1 MLIGR
6 GGSRALV
13 TGLFV
18 GVGATGT
25 FVARDAR
32 ADSCDHPDLIETIPD
47 DLATGVPLNASLFA
61 RYATNAQYIDET
73 VTLEQTLGGGD
84 DAGVAAGTAVP
95 VSVTFDQAEGLLQ
108 ATPMTPLM
116 ARAPAYVVKWPSL
129 RGLDTATLGTSAS
142 THFTTGSIID
152 SASPTFGG
160 LKAVSWDVSREH
172 DSCTDNV
179 QERYVFDLTLGDAA
193 DDGGRDALTL
203 IVFETSGPGVDSGA
217 PVPVLV
223 ERIPAAGQHV
233 SITKTD
239 LVGHVCFAAIVQD
252 LTGNPSTSGAP
263 VCVDTVAPPFF
274 YSCATGPGRH
284 PWRAGLL
291 CAAAMLVVIAKRRTR
306 GRTGASPRR
315 EGAG

>member
-1 MLIGR
+1 
-6 GGSRALV
+6 
-13 TGLFV
+13 
-18 GVGATGT
+18 
-25 FVARDAR
+25 
-32 ADSCDHPDLIETIPD
+32 
-47 DLATGVPLNASLFA
+47 
-61 RYATNAQYIDET
+61 
-73 VTLEQTLGGGD
+73 
-84 DAGVAAGTAVP
+84 
-95 VSVTFDQAEGLLQ
+95 
-108 ATPMTPLM
+108 
-116 ARAPAYVVKWPSL
+116 
-129 RGLDTATLGTSAS
+129 
-142 THFTTGSIID
+142 FTTGSTID

-160 LKAVSWDVSREH
+160 LESVSWDVSREH

-179 QERYVFDLTLGDAA
+179 QERYVFDLTLGAAA

-223 ERIPAAGQHV
+223 RRIPPAGEHV
-233 SITKTD
+233 TITKTD

-252 LTGNPSTSGAP
+252 LTGNASTSGAP

-284 PWRAGLL
+284 PGRAGLL
-291 CAAAMLVVIAKRRTR
+291 SAAALLVVIARRRKR